1 VPHGRH
7 VPLPQPGGFARKLT
21 QHLSRP
27 ADRERQYIDVAA
39 GTTALVFVHDDED
52 LEHLA
57 L

>member
-27 ADRERQYIDVAA
+27 ADRERLYIDVAA

-52 LEHLA
+52 MEHLA